1 MAKSEQPDRPG
12 AAALL
17 HYLSRVKDLHRGEA
31 AGEGLSPRVER
42 LREWQSR
49 RLAHTHAD
57 LMADSRFRPA
67 MDFFLEELY
76 GPKDFSQRDAD
87 VARVY
92 PIMVKVLP
100 ERALAGLAQAMEL
113 NALSHELDA
122 QLIEQL
128 EKLGAADEI
137 TEKAYAEAYRR
148 CDNYDQRVRQIDLI
162 QELGMDLDHLVHMRF
177 VNAALKLARKPAKA
191 AGFVELQ
198 DFLEMGFSAF
208 RHMKEGTEFVET
220 IVTRE
225 RELLDRIYAGENH
238 PYGLD

>member
-1 MAKSEQPDRPG
+1 MAKDDKAGRTG
-12 AAALL
+12 AAAIL
-17 HYLSRVKDLHRGEA
+17 HHLTRVKDLHRNA
-31 AGEGLSPRVER
+31 VSGEGLAARVKR

-92 PIMVKVLP
+92 PIMAKVLP
-100 ERALAGLAQAMEL
+100 ERALEGLAKAMEL
-113 NALSHELDA
+113 NVLSHELDERM
-122 QLIEQL
+122 IEEL

-137 TEKAYAEAYRR
+137 SEEAYANAYRR

-162 QELGMDLDHLVHMRF
+162 EELAMDLEHLVHMRF

-191 AGFVELQ
+191 AGFVDLQ
-198 DFLEMGFSAF
+198 DFLEKGFAAF
-208 RHMKEGTEFVET
+208 RHMKEGTEFVDT
-220 IVTRE
+220 IVSRE
-225 RELLDRIYAGENH
+225 RELLDRIYAGEDR
-238 PYGLD
+238 PYGLG